1 MLDKPRILSLFLNS
15 FSKFNN
21 TWALMQDSLCIYLSD
36 LLVHVQMKGNTFDKR
51 VHDSSNRM
59 RCSKQRVG
67 PSWALTV
74 SEQSLVYP
82 HQEIVITKKF
92 SNGIYKLDRRQSK
105 VLLTIDKRE
114 NKITRSSVFD
124 CHLSPFGRKIAIENS
139 VSNEFRR
146 S

>member
-1 MLDKPRILSLFLNS
+1 
-15 FSKFNN
+15 
-21 TWALMQDSLCIYLSD
+21 
-36 LLVHVQMKGNTFDKR
+36 
-51 VHDSSNRM
+51 M

-67 PSWALTV
+67 PAWALTV

-124 CHLSPFGRKIAIENS
+124 CHLSPFGRKIAIENL

-146 S
+146 STFVDSINVFDCRLSGVIRYFQSDLSFGWTYSKDSFLLGIIAHI